1 MANKV
6 ELQERNG
13 PWAHV
18 SFVLGSHAPE
28 ASRPKQIKN
37 MAPLLYSTVLF
48 LCMKRQGYFSIC
60 GSKGSIFCN
69 AVK

>member
-6 ELQERNG
+6 ERNG

-37 MAPLLYSTVLF
+37 MAPLLSCPLSLHEKARLLF
-48 LCMKRQGYFSIC
+48 YMW
-60 GSKGSIFCN
+60 
-69 AVK
+69 